1 MYQSELINVH
11 QAELSYFNSNVRTE
25 LGCDSSEYKE
35 DYLSQAP
42 ILLRYM
48 FGRLQDMKA
57 DTINYDV
64 EGEISGQH
72 LVSVLQTPSVILR
85 ALLPS
90 NTIY

>member
-72 LVSVLQTPSVILR
+72 RFLCFK
-85 ALLPS
+85 LPQ
-90 NTIY
+90 